1 MARIRGMIID
11 NSATVGAIYTA
22 ISKTSEA
29 SANNT
34 ITSGILKQAAIEIKP
49 VGMPVSVVTSTNA
62 WKASSNISILSV
74 SAELRGKL
82 SSDIAYPIG
91 KSLIVSLRKKSS
103 ANVTTSLGTVT
114 LPINGTGNTV
124 TTNYSVNV
132 NDNVFVDVTQV
143 GTTRTGLGLIVY
155 LRYV

>member
-1 MARIRGMIID
+1 MARTRGMIID
-11 NSATVGAIYTA
+11 NSANTASIYT
-22 ISKTSEA
+22 SVSSTTEA
-29 SANNT
+29 SPVNT
-34 ITSGILKQAAIEIKP
+34 ITTGILKQAAIEIKP
-49 VGMPVSVVTSTNA
+49 AGMPVSVVTSTNA

-82 SSDIAYPIG
+82 SSDIAYPTG

>member
-1 MARIRGMIID
+1 MARTRGMIID
-11 NSATVGAIYTA
+11 NSANTASIYT
-22 ISKTSEA
+22 SVSSTTEA
-29 SANNT
+29 SPINT
-34 ITSGILKQAAIEIKP
+34 ITSGVLKQAAIEIKP

-82 SSDIAYPIG
+82 SSDIAYPTG
-91 KSLIVSLRKKSS
+91 KSLIVSLRKKST
-103 ANVTTSLGTVT
+103 ANVTTALGTVT
-114 LPINGTGNTV
+114 LPINGTSNTI

-132 NDNVFVDVTQV
+132 NDNVYVDVTQV
-143 GTTRTGLGLIVY
+143 GTKRTGLGLIVY

>member
-1 MARIRGMIID
+1 MARTRGMIID
-11 NSATVGAIYTA
+11 NSATVGAIYTT

-29 SANNT
+29 SSVNT
-34 ITSGILKQAAIEIKP
+34 ITSGVLKQAAIEIKP
-49 VGMPVSVVTSTNA
+49 AGMPVSVVTSTNG

-82 SSDIAYPIG
+82 SSDIAYPTG

-103 ANVTTSLGTVT
+103 TNITTSLGTVT
-114 LPINGTGNTV
+114 LPINGTSNTV

>member
-1 MARIRGMIID
+1 MARTRGMIID
-11 NSATVGAIYTA
+11 NSANTASIYT
-22 ISKTSEA
+22 SVSSTTEA
-29 SANNT
+29 SPINT
-34 ITSGILKQAAIEIKP
+34 ITSGVLKQAAIEIKP

-82 SSDIAYPIG
+82 SSDIAYPTG

-103 ANVTTSLGTVT
+103 ANVTTALGTVT
-114 LPINGTGNTV
+114 LPINGTSNTI

-132 NDNVFVDVTQV
+132 NDNVYVDVTQV
-143 GTTRTGLGLIVY
+143 GTKRTGLGLIVY

>member
-1 MARIRGMIID
+1 MARTRGMIID

-29 SANNT
+29 SSVNT
-34 ITSGILKQAAIEIKP
+34 ITSGVLKQAAIEIKP
-49 VGMPVSVVTSTNA
+49 VGMPVSKVTATSG
-62 WKASSNISILSV
+62 WKAASNISILSV

-82 SSDIAYPIG
+82 SSDIAYPTG

-114 LPINGTGNTV
+114 LPINGTSNTI

>member
-1 MARIRGMIID
+1 MARTRGMIID
-11 NSATVGAIYTA
+11 NSANTASIYT
-22 ISKTSEA
+22 SVSSTTEA
-29 SANNT
+29 SPVNT
-34 ITSGILKQAAIEIKP
+34 ITTGILKQAAIEIKP
-49 VGMPVSVVTSTNA
+49 VGTPVSVVTSTNA

-82 SSDIAYPIG
+82 SSDIAYPTG

-114 LPINGTGNTV
+114 LPINGTSNTI

-132 NDNVFVDVTQV
+132 NDNVYVDVTQV
-143 GTTRTGLGLIVY
+143 GKTRTGLGLIVY